1 MPIHDGVY
9 GVFLLFVLIKP
20 VPGILRAS
28 TLIRYRFLGV
38 RFSKMYFP
46 RRALKRTPKNG
57 VCGVWWGGLGG
68 LGFRVRKM
76 TRIVF

>member
-1 MPIHDGVY
+1 MTEL
-9 GVFLLFVLIKP
+9 FL
-20 VPGILRAS
+20 
-28 TLIRYRFLGV
+28 V

-46 RRALKRTPKNG
+46 RRALKETPKNEG
-57 VCGVWWGGLGG
+57 CLGCVVWELGG